1 MVELVYSLSIPYE
14 MSYQEIPPPADNGDA
29 APKESVWR
37 SAWNNNKGACLI
49 LLAEFAGMSGDAI
62 ARYLQ
67 QGDAK
72 FNPLQ
77 VRHSYPLRSLL
88 TCKIVFARMGITFI
102 LSNLYMWLTNVPDF
116 PLGPQSVRG
125 WLLLRAVSG
134 FAGLYC
140 LFCELIFKLTVAV
153 TNLY

>member
-1 MVELVYSLSIPYE
+1 MVGCEKAGLQTILPTCSQYHVARNSHPQLFIFELVSSLSIPYE
-14 MSYQEIPPPADNGDA
+14 MSYQEIPPPADHSDA

-77 VRHSYPLRSLL
+77 VRHS
-88 TCKIVFARMGITFI
+88 
-102 LSNLYMWLTNVPDF
+102 
-116 PLGPQSVRG
+116 
-125 WLLLRAVSG
+125 
-134 FAGLYC
+134 
-140 LFCELIFKLTVAV
+140 
-153 TNLY
+153 